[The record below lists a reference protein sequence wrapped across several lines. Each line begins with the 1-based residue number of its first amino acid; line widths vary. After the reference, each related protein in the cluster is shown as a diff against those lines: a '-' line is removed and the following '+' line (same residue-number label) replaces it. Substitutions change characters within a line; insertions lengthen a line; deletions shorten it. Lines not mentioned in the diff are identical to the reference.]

1 MAKKLSLSAIIRPDE
16 SEYVDA
22 TQLDA
27 GLTDAYEPV
36 ASGSALHARPLP
48 VTIYTVDDESMDLP
62 DAPLARAPMRISR
75 RYTPTNKENVPVLS
89 TKERPEF
96 PLFGREEEQVE
107 SGIVYP
113 KPEEKIASMK
123 EVMAQTKEGDFLY
136 HDFEEEMLA
145 DFVPTNPHIISL
157 LQKQGKDI
165 PYEVTLSN
173 KLYNKNRLNQKD
185 NIASERIKEAPRL
198 YVPDS
203 MKTQDGVKKKITI

>member
-1 MAKKLSLSAIIRPDE
+1 MAKKLSLSSIIRPDE

-22 TQLDA
+22 SQLDA

-75 RYTPTNKENVPVLS
+75 RYTPTNKENVPVLT

-107 SGIVYP
+107 SGSVYP

-123 EVMAQTKEGDFLY
+123 EVLAQTAAGDFLH

-173 KLYNKNRLNQKD
+173 KLFNKNKLKQNDQ
-185 NIASERIKEAPRL
+185 IASERIKESPRL
-198 YVPDS
+198 FVPDS
-203 MKTQDGVKKKITI
+203 MRTQSGVKKKITI

>member
-96 PLFGREEEQVE
+96 PLFGREEEQIE
-107 SGIVYP
+107 SGVVYP
-113 KPEEKIASMK
+113 KPEEKTASMK

-145 DFVPTNPHIISL
+145 DFVPTNPHII
-157 LQKQGKDI
+157 
-165 PYEVTLSN
+165 
-173 KLYNKNRLNQKD
+173 
-185 NIASERIKEAPRL
+185 
-198 YVPDS
+198 
-203 MKTQDGVKKKITI
+203 

>member
-1 MAKKLSLSAIIRPDE
+1 MPKKLSLSAIIKPDE

-22 TQLDA
+22 NQLDA

-107 SGIVYP
+107 SGVVYP

-123 EVMAQTKEGDFLY
+123 EVMAQTKE
-136 HDFEEEMLA
+136 A

-173 KLYNKNRLNQKD
+173 KLYNKNNLNKKD
-185 NIASERIKEAPRL
+185 NIASERIKAAPRL